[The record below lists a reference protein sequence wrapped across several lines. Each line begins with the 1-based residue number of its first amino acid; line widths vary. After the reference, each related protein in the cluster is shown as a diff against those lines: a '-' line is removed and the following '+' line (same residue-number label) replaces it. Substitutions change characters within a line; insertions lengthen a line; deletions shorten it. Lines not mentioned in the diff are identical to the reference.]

1 MIYSI
6 ENINKLLNQI
16 PDFIKKSFEN
26 ENKTLRLYDLLSWYY
41 SQSMKTSNLF
51 GVWIMEI
58 SKEQLVS
65 LCEQSFNEGQEEG
78 FDLAIEMISNSL
90 NQFKGFLK
98 DKKLENK

>member
-1 MIYSI
+1 
-6 ENINKLLNQI
+6 
-16 PDFIKKSFEN
+16 
-26 ENKTLRLYDLLSWYY
+26 
-41 SQSMKTSNLF
+41 
-51 GVWIMEI
+51 MEI

>member
-51 GVWIMEI
+51 GV
-58 SKEQLVS
+58 
-65 LCEQSFNEGQEEG
+65 
-78 FDLAIEMISNSL
+78 
-90 NQFKGFLK
+90 
-98 DKKLENK
+98 